1 MTKKLLASLVAFLVI
16 NLVCVT
22 SAPAKPS
29 VDRDAQF
36 AARVKASIF
45 KLGTGP
51 AAHIEVKLRDG
62 TKLKGYVAEAGE
74 DRFVVVEEKSGASM
88 DVPYP
93 QVKQVK
99 GNNLSTA
106 AQIAIGVAFVVGVA
120 GLLFVAAKRRRAD
133 CRDCPPF

>member
-1 MTKKLLASLVAFLVI
+1 MKNFLITVLAALVI
-16 NLVCVT
+16 NLLCVT
-22 SAPAKPS
+22 AAPANPRADK
-29 VDRDAQF
+29 DAQF
-36 AARVKASIF
+36 AAKVKAGIL

-51 AAHIEVKLRDG
+51 AAHVEVKLRDG

-99 GNNLSTA
+99 GNNLSTGVK
-106 AQIAIGVAFVVGVA
+106 IAIVVGIILVMA
-120 GLLFVAAKRRRAD
+120 YVLGETSGDDNSNQR
-133 CRDCPPF
+133 